1 MLNTI
6 MSFKPL
12 KDLLDDNTSLPNN
25 KSRLNTKSP
34 FLALVRHWD
43 KIVGEKLALKTKPLK
58 LKADTL
64 IILTE
69 HSSFSHHLKLME
81 KDIIKKIH
89 SLLPQLSDQLR
100 TTYYYVNHKF
110 FQEKKSDL
118 KDQIIVEN
126 KPDKQKKLH
135 PYSPEYLSL
144 KKKAQEVLVDNDEFS
159 EDLISLFIQ
168 LNRDKN

>member
-1 MLNTI
+1 

-43 KIVGEKLALKTKPLK
+43 KIVGEKLASKTKPLK
-58 LKADTL
+58 LKTDTL

-81 KDIIKKIH
+81 KDIIRKIH
-89 SLLPQLSDQLR
+89 SLLPQLSDQLK

-110 FQEKKSDL
+110 FQEKRNDKEEEI
-118 KDQIIVEN
+118 KVEEKQIN
-126 KPDKQKKLH
+126 QKKLH
-135 PYSPEYLSL
+135 LYSPEYLSL
-144 KKKAQEVLVDNDEFS
+144 KKKAQEILVDKDEFS
-159 EDLISLFIQ
+159 DDLISLFIQ
-168 LNRDKN
+168 LNRD

>member
-12 KDLLDDNTSLPNN
+12 KDLLDDNTSLPDN

-58 LKADTL
+58 LKTDTL

-89 SLLPQLSDQLR
+89 SLLPQLRNQLK

-110 FQEKKSDL
+110 FQEKKNDDE
-118 KDQIIVEN
+118 KEEIKVEKEQKN
-126 KPDKQKKLH
+126 QKKLH
-135 PYSPEYLSL
+135 IYSPEYLSL
-144 KKKAQEVLVDNDEFS
+144 KKKAQEILVDRDEFS
-159 EDLISLFIQ
+159 DDLISLFIQ
-168 LNRDKN
+168 LNRD